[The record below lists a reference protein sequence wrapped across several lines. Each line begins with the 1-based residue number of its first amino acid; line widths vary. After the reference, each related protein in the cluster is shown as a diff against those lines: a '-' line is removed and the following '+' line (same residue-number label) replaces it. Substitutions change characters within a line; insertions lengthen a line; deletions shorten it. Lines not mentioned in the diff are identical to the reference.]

1 MIRLEGVSF
10 RYRAAARPALSDV
23 TCHLRP
29 GELVG
34 LLGRSGAGRSTLA
47 ATLNGTIPH
56 LTRGDFA
63 GRVWIGGEDIRSK
76 RPRDLADRIGFVF
89 QDFES
94 QLFSTNVTLEVAFGP
109 ENLGVDRA
117 EIARRTDRCLR
128 LVRLDHLGKKA
139 PAALSGGQ
147 KQRLALASVLAL
159 MPQALVLDEP
169 TSDLDPAGRRERG
182 LCFRLCP
189 VGRAVRPA
197 GFSRLP
203 AIRFACPGASAV
215 RWMLE
220 VHDVKPDPPLGR
232 SNLVM
237 NQPAAEPVGALPVPG
252 AVAAGPA
259 PCTAAAPGAIEE
271 RDLVA
276 RARDRDEEAFRVL
289 VDLHRDR
296 ALGLALRIGS
306 RLPHPESGFSTMS
319 VPVGFFTLFVGLFL
333 IISRRKALTQV
344 LGYLVLENGAYV
356 LGLAMV
362 AEIPVLVEAGVLLD
376 AFVAVFVMQI
386 AIHQI
391 TAEFR
396 STDVDKLTA
405 LKG

>member
-56 LTRGDFA
+56 LMRGDFA

-128 LVRLDHLGKKA
+128 LVRLDHLGKKE

-147 KQRLALASVLAL
+147 
-159 MPQALVLDEP
+159 
-169 TSDLDPAGRRERG
+169 
-182 LCFRLCP
+182 
-189 VGRAVRPA
+189 
-197 GFSRLP
+197 
-203 AIRFACPGASAV
+203 
-215 RWMLE
+215 
-220 VHDVKPDPPLGR
+220 
-232 SNLVM
+232 
-237 NQPAAEPVGALPVPG
+237 
-252 AVAAGPA
+252 
-259 PCTAAAPGAIEE
+259 
-271 RDLVA
+271 
-276 RARDRDEEAFRVL
+276 
-289 VDLHRDR
+289 
-296 ALGLALRIGS
+296 
-306 RLPHPESGFSTMS
+306 
-319 VPVGFFTLFVGLFL
+319 
-333 IISRRKALTQV
+333 
-344 LGYLVLENGAYV
+344 
-356 LGLAMV
+356 
-362 AEIPVLVEAGVLLD
+362 
-376 AFVAVFVMQI
+376 
-386 AIHQI
+386 
-391 TAEFR
+391 
-396 STDVDKLTA
+396 
-405 LKG
+405 